1 MRAMSNRLMIILAST
16 MFWAN
21 TAFAQTA
28 LKVVSSTISFKIKNA
43 GLGVTG
49 TFTGLEAD
57 IKFSPDNFRASTIK
71 ASVDVNTINTEINA
85 RDKHLKKEEFFDVA
99 QFPKITIVSNFFGKE
114 TNGFKGYFKLT
125 IKGITKDIVI
135 PFIFD
140 NNTFTGQFTINRR
153 DFNIGGS
160 SIMMSDN
167 VLISLTIKTAPQN

>member
-1 MRAMSNRLMIILAST
+1 MKNKLTITIAYLLFLGTA
-16 MFWAN
+16 
-21 TAFAQTA
+21 AFAQNT

-71 ASVDVNTINTEINA
+71 ASVDANTINTEINA

-99 QFPKITIVSNFFGKE
+99 KFPKITMVSSFFGKE
-114 TNGFKGYFKLT
+114 TNGFKGYFKLS

-167 VLISLTIKTAPQN
+167 VVISLTIKTAPQN